1 MVEDTGFVELV
12 DMFLKLYIV
21 IVLTK
26 GKGNTM
32 HYREKFIVFIV
43 FIVFSVVFVIL
54 SIIAYMFIWNSD
66 LPLWAK
72 VWLSN

>member
-26 GKGNTM
+26 GRGNTM
-32 HYREKFIVFIV
+32 HYREKFIV